1 MTKRRAFTLIEL
13 LTVIAISA
21 LLMTI
26 IVVPVFQSF
35 NFTRSAQSFA
45 DAQARARI
53 VADRVSREIG
63 NSVGVRS
70 TSLLVQTVLNGN
82 ITSVP
87 QHSTLKTGLLIRIQ
101 STGLWTLHL
110 RRPGA
115 KLSCRLVLDPLSSDT
130 SLA

>member
-87 QHSTLKTGLLIRIQ
+87 QHSLIVELPSKGSNTLSIPSMIEVVLPYSKIDLLKPAE
-101 STGLWTLHL
+101 GD
-110 RRPGA
+110 A
-115 KLSCRLVLDPLSSDT
+115 KNGPP
-130 SLA
+130 